1 METAETI
8 SVVIVEENEFLRF
21 GWRSALDGEPD
32 ITVSGEFDTGLAAMA
47 EMGNLKPHVVLF
59 SVDVPDLTGYQ
70 ACWLLRHVV
79 PQARVILM
87 TPGISPE
94 VVISSMTAGSAGCL
108 SKNAARSDLVDT
120 VRRNGNGYLLL
131 IPEVA
136 DHALRFVGNM
146 RPLVDLGSL
155 SRRERQVLKGLS
167 DERSDGEVGATLG
180 ISPHTVRNHVRS
192 ICRKLKLNNRSEL
205 ANYAPLLGILEE
217 EGAPQEGDRE

>member
-32 ITVSGEFDTGLAAMA
+32 ITVVGEFDTSLAAVA
-47 EMGNLKPHVVLF
+47 EVGNLKPQVALF
-59 SVDVPDLTGYQ
+59 SVDVPDLSGYQ
-70 ACWLLRHVV
+70 ACRLLRRVV

-87 TPGISPE
+87 APAISPE
-94 VVISSMTAGSAGCL
+94 VVISSITAGSAGCL
-108 SKNAARSDLVDT
+108 PKNTARSDLVDT

-136 DHALRFVGNM
+136 DYDLRFVGNM
-146 RPLVDLGSL
+146 KPLLDLGSL

-167 DERSDGEVGATLG
+167 DERSDGVKSARPWESVRTPCATTCAA
-180 ISPHTVRNHVRS
+180 SVAS
-192 ICRKLKLNNRSEL
+192 SS
-205 ANYAPLLGILEE
+205 
-217 EGAPQEGDRE
+217 